1 MSIEIDIDPTSLLVG
16 VPATKTLDALET
28 ALAARG
34 FTLGVALTEAGPV
47 NPTTGAAGSVTV
59 GDWLA
64 RGAPGAASVF
74 SDPADHVVAGL
85 LAILPGGKKLEVR
98 PGPRR
103 AVGPDLTALVVGAH
117 RRLATVEHAWL
128 RIHRR
133 DARRQSLP
141 LPAGVDL
148 DPPVTEQEAR
158 LLDLVALELGRVREE
173 PAAG

>member
-34 FTLGVALTEAGPV
+34 FTLGVALAEAGPG
-47 NPTTGAAGSVTV
+47 NPTTGAAGSITV

-64 RGAPGAASVF
+64 KGAPGAASVF
-74 SDPADHVVAGL
+74 SDPADHAVAGL
-85 LAILPGGKKLEVR
+85 LATLTSGTKLEVR

-103 AVGPDLTALVVGAH
+103 AVGPDLTALVIGTH

-141 LPAGVDL
+141 LPEGVDL

-158 LLDLVALELGRVREE
+158 LLDLVVHELGRPAEE
-173 PAAG
+173 PVAG